1 MAHHPKNMKRLE
13 TWIRTNVG
21 IGESFKLSR
30 VSKDLNLTT
39 RDVSNLLKG
48 RDALVEHAGNGFRR
62 RVGQ

>member
-1 MAHHPKNMKRLE
+1 MTHRPRNMRRLE

-21 IGESFKLSR
+21 IGESFELSR

-48 RDALVEHAGNGFRR
+48 RDILVEHAGNGFRR